1 MESKVSILS
10 PRVEF
15 AKTDM
20 PFPHATFQKL
30 ELYGADVKR

>member
-1 MESKVSILS
+1 MESKVSVLS

-15 AKTDM
+15 AKTDK
-20 PFPHATFQKL
+20 PFSHVTFQKL